1 MANKTK
7 SKKAAKTLATGKKIK
22 TVKPLMASHHYYTQ

>member
-22 TVKPLMASHHYYTQ
+22 TVKPLMTGHHYYT